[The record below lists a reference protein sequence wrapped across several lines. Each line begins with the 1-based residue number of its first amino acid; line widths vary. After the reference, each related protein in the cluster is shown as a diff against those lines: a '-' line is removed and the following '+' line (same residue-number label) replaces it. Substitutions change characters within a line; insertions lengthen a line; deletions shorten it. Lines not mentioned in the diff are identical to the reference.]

1 MDGTRLPD
9 WLIRPLSDPSQVR
22 AVRRALA
29 AHRLNT
35 VCDEARCP
43 NRAECFARGTA
54 TFMILGSKCTRNCR
68 FCAVGAGEPEPPD
81 TDEPSR
87 VATAAREMGLSFVVL
102 TSVTRDDLPDG
113 GAAHFAET
121 VGAVREALPGAGVEL
136 LVPDF
141 RGSPEA
147 LAVVLEAGPDV
158 LGHNVETVARLY
170 PSVRSGAEYGRSL
183 EVLRRSAA
191 SGLVPNVKSAVM
203 LGLGET
209 RGEVE
214 ETLRDV
220 RDSGANI
227 AYLGQYLRPSPEH
240 APVER
245 FVTPLE
251 FDEIRE
257 YAMSLGFDW
266 VSAGPFV
273 RSSYRAADAVRAA
286 GSLEPGGAA

>member
-1 MDGTRLPD
+1 MDGTRLPN
-9 WLIRPLSDPSQVR
+9 WLTRPLSDPSQVR
-22 AVRRALA
+22 GVRRALE

-68 FCAVGAGEPEPPD
+68 FCAVATGEPEPPD

-87 VATAAREMGLSFVVL
+87 VAAAARELGLSFVVV

-141 RGSPEA
+141 CGSSGA

-183 EVLRRSAA
+183 EVLKRSAA
-191 SGLVPNVKSAVM
+191 SGLVRNIKSAIM

-240 APVER
+240 APVAR
-245 FVTPLE
+245 FVTPRE

-257 YAMSLGFDW
+257 YAISLGFDW

-273 RSSYRAADAVRAA
+273 RSSYRAADALRAA
-286 GSLEPGGAA
+286 GSLEPGRAA